1 VRALVRWLYRL
12 ARLGRDAEVLV
23 SGDPARIGR
32 RLVNKLLGR
41 HVVRRVWWR
50 PARRRGVPR

>member
-1 VRALVRWLYRL
+1 MRALVRWLYRL
-12 ARLGRDAEVLV
+12 ARLGRDVEVLA

-32 RLVNKLLGR
+32 RLVNKMLGR

>member
-1 VRALVRWLYRL
+1 VRWLYRL
-12 ARLGRDAEVLV
+12 ARLGRDAEVLA

-32 RLVNKLLGR
+32 RLVNKMLGR

>member
-1 VRALVRWLYRL
+1 VRWLYRL
-12 ARLGRDAEVLV
+12 ARLGRDAEVLA

-41 HVVRRVWWR
+41 HVVRWVWWR
-50 PARRRGVPR
+50 PARRRGEPR

>member
-1 VRALVRWLYRL
+1 VRWLYRL
-12 ARLGRDAEVLV
+12 ARLGRDVEVLA
-23 SGDPARIGR
+23 SGDPVKIGG
-32 RLVNKLLGR
+32 RLVNKMLGR